1 MLKYSLIL
9 IGIYVL
15 YYGGNIVYDLF
26 LKKRKQPLPMKEFSL
41 VSFAKTES
49 PPESRI
55 EIDDVEN
62 IELRNPFRRFILHYL
77 SIHRKFSNH
86 LIWKK

>member
-26 LKKRKQPLPMKEFSL
+26 LKEKTAVTDEEEFSL

-62 IELRNPFRRFILHYL
+62 IRTPKSFQKVHPPLSVDPSKIL
-77 SIHRKFSNH
+77 NH